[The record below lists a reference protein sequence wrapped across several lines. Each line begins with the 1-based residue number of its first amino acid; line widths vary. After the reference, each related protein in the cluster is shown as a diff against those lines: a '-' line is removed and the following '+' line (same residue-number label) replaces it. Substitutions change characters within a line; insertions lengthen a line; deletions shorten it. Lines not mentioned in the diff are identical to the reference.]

1 MNIFK
6 KREVESE
13 APADVVAA
21 NMVDEEVAPDDE
33 KHVATQ
39 PTELGASGIE
49 AAQTLWGHTGRWLV
63 IAGLAMIM
71 ITYEL
76 DNSTVYVYN
85 NYSTSSFNALSKL
98 ATLSTASTIV
108 FAVVKAPIAKIS
120 NVIGRGQTYVFTV
133 SCYILA
139 YILMASAKSIN
150 TYAAGVVFYSVGQ
163 SGTNTMNDIVISDI
177 TTARWRGFG
186 IGVSF
191 FPFLITPWVAAF
203 IVESVVDGIGWRWGI
218 GMFAILM
225 PFGASFLITTLLY
238 YQTRAKKMGLVASK
252 RPTLYEFCSQI
263 DLGGI
268 VLFSGGL
275 AMFLLPLTLAATSP
289 SKWDTPYIIAL
300 IVVGGVFLIAL
311 PFYEACVAVN
321 PVVPPSY
328 FKNITISLCLL
339 LIALDSAGFSCTHT
353 YLFTWATV
361 ARDFSTRDAT
371 FFTYTNGVTQ
381 TLMGIVAGLIMAWT
395 RKYKYLAIA
404 GTVIRLVGYGVMLRL
419 RGAENPT
426 AELFVVQLI
435 QGVGSGIIQMA
446 MLVPAQISVT
456 HAQMPQMTAL
466 LITSSIMGSSI
477 GACIS
482 GGIYTNT
489 LKPALWKHLGV
500 DASESMVDSLFNS
513 ITGVAPAWGTPERTA
528 VNLAFSDVLRYM
540 TYAAVGTSVPGVLL
554 SWLLPDHTLPER
566 NNLIEN

>member
-1 MNIFK
+1 M
-6 KREVESE
+6 
-13 APADVVAA
+13 
-21 NMVDEEVAPDDE
+21 
-33 KHVATQ
+33 
-39 PTELGASGIE
+39 
-49 AAQTLWGHTGRWLV
+49 
-63 IAGLAMIM
+63 
-71 ITYEL
+71 

-133 SCYILA
+133 SCYVLA

-150 TYAAGVVFYSVGQ
+150 AYAAGIVFYSVGQ
-163 SGTNTMNDIVISDI
+163 SGTNTMNDIIISDI

-191 FPFLITPWVAAF
+191 FPFLITWVAAF
-203 IVESVVDGIGWRWGI
+203 IVESVVEGIGWRWGI

-238 YQTRAKKMGLVASK
+238 YQARTKKMGLVASK

-268 VLFSGGL
+268 ILFSGGL
-275 AMFLLPLTLAATSP
+275 AMLLLPLTLAATSP
-289 SKWDTPYIIAL
+289 SRWNTPYIIAL
-300 IVVGGVFLIAL
+300 IVVGALFLVAL
-311 PFYEACVAVN
+311 PIYEAYVAVS
-321 PVVPPSY
+321 PIVPPSY

-339 LIALDSAGFSCTHT
+339 LIALDAAGFSCTHT
-353 YLFTWATV
+353 YLYTWATV
-361 ARDFSTRDAT
+361 ARNFGTRDAT
-371 FFTYTNGVTQ
+371 FFIYTNGVTQ

-395 RKYKYLAIA
+395 RKYKYLAISGA
-404 GTVIRLVGYGVMLRL
+404 VIRLIGYGVMLRL
-419 RGAENPT
+419 RGADNSM

-435 QGVGSGIIQMA
+435 QGIGSGIIQMT

-466 LITSSIMGSSI
+466 LITSLIMGSSI

-489 LKPALWKHLGV
+489 LKPALWRHLG
-500 DASESMVDSLFNS
+500 ESSSKTMVDSLFDS
-513 ITGVAPAWGTPERTA
+513 ITGVAPEWGTPERTA
-528 VNLAFSDVLRYM
+528 VNLAVRISLFYK
-540 TYAAVGTSVPGVLL
+540 YAPN
-554 SWLLPDHTLPER
+554 DC
-566 NNLIEN
+566 

>member
-1 MNIFK
+1 MKFFNK
-6 KREVESE
+6 SRTESE
-13 APADVVAA
+13 APAEVAID
-21 NMVDEEVAPDDE
+21 NLDEEGARDDGKPVAFDTTAP
-33 KHVATQ
+33 
-39 PTELGASGIE
+39 GASGIE
-49 AAQTLWGHTGRWLV
+49 AAQALWGKTGRWL
-63 IAGLAMIM
+63 IIIGLAMMM

-108 FAVVKAPIAKIS
+108 FAVVKAPIAKVS

-133 SCYILA
+133 SCYVLA

-150 TYAAGVVFYSVGQ
+150 TYAAGVVFYSIGQ
-163 SGTNTMNDIVISDI
+163 SGTNTMNDVIISDI

-238 YQTRAKKMGLVASK
+238 YQARTKKMGLVVSK
-252 RPTLYEFCSQI
+252 RPTVYEFCSQI

-275 AMFLLPLTLAATSP
+275 AMLLLPLTLAATSP
-289 SKWDTPYIIAL
+289 SRWNTPYIIAL
-300 IVVGGVFLIAL
+300 IVVGALFLIAL
-311 PFYEACVAVN
+311 PFYEAFVAEN
-321 PVVPPSY
+321 PIVPPSY
-328 FKNITISLCLL
+328 FKNVTISLCML
-339 LIALDSAGFSCTHT
+339 LIALDAAGFSCTHT

-361 ARDFSTRDAT
+361 ARNFGTRDAT
-371 FFTYTNGVTQ
+371 FFIYTNGVTQ

-395 RKYKYLAIA
+395 RKYKYLAIVGA
-404 GTVIRLVGYGVMLRL
+404 VIRLVGYGVMIRL
-419 RGAENPT
+419 RGAENSK
-426 AELFVVQLI
+426 AELFIVQLI
-435 QGVGSGIIQMA
+435 QGIGSGIIQMT
-446 MLVPAQISVT
+446 MLIPAQISVP

-466 LITSSIMGSSI
+466 LITSLIMGSSI

-489 LKPALWKHLGV
+489 LKPALWNYLG
-500 DASESMVDSLFNS
+500 DQADETMVDSLFNS
-513 ITGVAPAWGTPERTA
+513 ITGVVPEWGTPERTA

-540 TYAAVGTSVPGVLL
+540 TYAAVGTSAPGVLL
-554 SWLLPDHTLPER
+554 TWFLPDHTLP
-566 NNLIEN
+566 

>member
-1 MNIFK
+1 MRFFSK
-6 KREVESE
+6 KGSESE
-13 APADVVAA
+13 TPAEIA
-21 NMVDEEVAPDDE
+21 VDALGESGNRDDDKQITAE
-33 KHVATQ
+33 TSQ
-39 PTELGASGIE
+39 PGASSIE
-49 AAQTLWGHTGRWLV
+49 AAQALWGQTGRWLV
-63 IAGLAMIM
+63 IAGLAMMM

-76 DNSTVYVYN
+76 DNTTVYVYN

-133 SCYILA
+133 SCYVLA
-139 YILMASAKSIN
+139 YVLMASAGSIN
-150 TYAAGVVFYSVGQ
+150 IYAAGVVFYSVGQ
-163 SGTNTMNDIVISDI
+163 SGTNTMNDIIISDM

-191 FPFLITPWVAAF
+191 FPFLVTPWVAAF

-225 PFGASFLITTLLY
+225 PFGASFLITTLLH
-238 YQTRAKKMGLVASK
+238 YQTRSRKMGLVMSK
-252 RPTLYEFCSQI
+252 RPTVYEFCSQI

-275 AMFLLPLTLAATSP
+275 AMLLLPLTLAATSP
-289 SKWDTPYIIAL
+289 SRWETPYIIAL
-300 IVVGGVFLIAL
+300 IVVGGLFLIAL
-311 PFYEACVAVN
+311 PIYEGYVASN
-321 PVVPPSY
+321 PIVPPSY
-328 FKNITISLCLL
+328 FKNVTISLCLL
-339 LIALDSAGFSCTHT
+339 LIALDAAGFSCTHT

-361 ARDFSTRDAT
+361 ARDFGTRDAT

-381 TLMGIVAGLIMAWT
+381 TLMGIVAGLVMAWT
-395 RKYKYLAIA
+395 RRYKSLAIA
-404 GTVIRLVGYGVMLRL
+404 GAAVRLVGYGAMLRL
-419 RGAENPT
+419 RGAENPR
-426 AELFVVQLI
+426 AELFVVQLM
-435 QGVGSGIIQMA
+435 QGVGSGIVQMA

-466 LITSSIMGSSI
+466 LITSLIMGSSI

-482 GGIYTNT
+482 GGIYSNT
-489 LKPALWKHLGV
+489 LKQALRRHLG
-500 DASESMVDSLFNS
+500 DGASDSMVESLFNS
-513 ITGVAPAWGTPERTA
+513 ITRVVPAWGTPERTA

-540 TYAAVGTSVPGVLL
+540 TYAAVGTSTPGVLL
-554 SWLLPDHTLPER
+554 AWFLPDHTLPER
-566 NNLIEN
+566 NNLVEP